1 MEYTLSSPT
10 TPNERDRYHAI
21 RKQELFDVRGR
32 DGYDPDRPEERQ
44 PGNFPLL
51 FKVDD
56 VGIGTARLDTRSS
69 DTGVVHLVSITH
81 TEQGKGYGRLLM
93 NALEEFAREKGF
105 SKLVLNAA
113 QEAIGFY
120 ERLGYI
126 RESWDPS
133 ELTGISADSVQMSK
147 SLLI

>member
-1 MEYTLSSPT
+1 MEYTLTSPT
-10 TPNERDRYHAI
+10 TPDEWERYHAI
-21 RKQELFDVRGR
+21 RKQELFDARGR

-51 FKVDD
+51 FKAGV

-69 DTGVVHLVSITH
+69 DTGVVRLVSITH

-105 SKLVLNAA
+105 AKLLLNSA
-113 QEAIGFY
+113 QEAVGFY
-120 ERLGYI
+120 ERLGYVP
-126 RESWDPS
+126 ESWDS
-133 ELTGISADSVQMSK
+133 TELTGISVNSVQMSK
-147 SLLI
+147 SLLE